1 MSRRPASVWL
11 SLALLAAMMLVA
23 GCSSLPRLPTVVED
37 GYRGLREL
45 PAPTAERKRADQT
58 VLDAF
63 FAAYG
68 IELGEGEV
76 EKIIRP
82 GSLQGKIVSTALRR
96 VAKAHGVLPVVVKA
110 DDTYLWDA
118 LADGEA
124 LLLVMPATKGY
135 SASAPLAIPVAWNRE
150 EGWIELYGPDPSEAP
165 TRISSFEFFS
175 RRHPLSH
182 AAMKLCLPKDFA
194 KGFQADRTS
203 QMVLAD
209 FWFDKGDYRRA
220 EALYASISEQD
231 VPGDAQ
237 GLVGRANVLVKRGR
251 PADAAALYRKA
262 LELEPDSPKIH
273 NNLAYALLQSGDG
286 LMTALRHATTARDA
300 DPANPIYL
308 ETVGSIHLAL
318 GDPQRAAKTLEYA
331 WGRSLRHPENV
342 QVAIMDQ
349 LTRAWLA
356 AGNEVL
362 AWQVASYRVQNHP
375 TFRVPKD
382 ILRAFPALKKLERGA
397 QPERLTVE

>member
-1 MSRRPASVWL
+1 MRACPT
-11 SLALLAAMMLVA
+11 LALLASALALLV
-23 GCSSLPRLPTVVED
+23 GCGTLPRHATVVSE

-45 PAPTAERKRADQT
+45 PAPAAERKRADQT

-68 IELGEGEV
+68 IELEEGEV
-76 EKIIRP
+76 ERIIRP
-82 GSLQGKIVSTALRR
+82 RTGQGKIVSTALRR

-110 DDTYLWDA
+110 DDTALWDA
-118 LADGEA
+118 LGEGEV
-124 LLLVMPATKGY
+124 LLVVLPASKGY
-135 SASAPLAIPVAWNRE
+135 SSAAPLAIPVAWNRE
-150 EGWIELYGPDPSEAP
+150 EGWIELYGPDPAEAP
-165 TRISSFEFFS
+165 TRISSFEFFA

-182 AAMKLCLPKDFA
+182 AAMKLCLPRDYA

-220 EALYASISEQD
+220 EALYASIAEQD
-231 VPGDAQ
+231 APGDAQ

-251 PADAAALYRKA
+251 PSEAAALYRKA

-300 DPANPIYL
+300 DPSNPIYL

-318 GDPQRAAKTLEYA
+318 GDAAQAAKTLEYA

-375 TFRVPKD
+375 AFRVPKD
-382 ILRAFPALKKLERGA
+382 ILRAFPALKKLAKGA
-397 QPERLTVE
+397 QPGRLTVE